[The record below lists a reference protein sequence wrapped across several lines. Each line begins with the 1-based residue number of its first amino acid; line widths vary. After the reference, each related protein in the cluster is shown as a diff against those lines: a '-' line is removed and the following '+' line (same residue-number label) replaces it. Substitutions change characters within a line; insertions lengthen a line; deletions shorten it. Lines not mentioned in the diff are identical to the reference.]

1 MKIFIANL
9 PHKLEEA
16 ELKTML
22 TQFGQVAAVKL
33 VTDAETGKRK
43 GFGFVE
49 MPVLDQAKAAITAL
63 NEKEVYGR
71 KISLKEAVEK
81 NEPKKTMNFE
91 RPRREYRSSGGNAN
105 EEIGGKIYL
114 R

>member
-16 ELKTML
+16 ELKKLL
-22 TQFGQVAAVKL
+22 TQFGQVVSVKL
-33 VTDAETGKRK
+33 VTDVETGKRK

-49 MPVLDQAKAAITAL
+49 MPVQEQAKAAITAL
-63 NEKEVYGR
+63 NEKEIYGR

-81 NEPKKTMNFE
+81 QQERPGNSQ
-91 RPRREYRSSGGNAN
+91 RPRREYRNDNADREIDGN
-105 EEIGGKIYL
+105 KW
-114 R
+114 

>member
-1 MKIFIANL
+1 
-9 PHKLEEA
+9 
-16 ELKTML
+16 ML

-49 MPVLDQAKAAITAL
+49 MPVYDQAKAAITAL

-81 NEPKKTMNFE
+81 QQERPGNFQ
-91 RPRREYRSSGGNAN
+91 RPRREYRNSEEGANGEIDGN
-105 EEIGGKIYL
+105 
-114 R
+114 RW

>member
-22 TQFGQVAAVKL
+22 TQFGQVASVKL
-33 VTDAETGKRK
+33 VSDPETGKRK

-49 MPVLDQAKAAITAL
+49 MPVMEQAKAAITAL

-81 NEPKKTMNFE
+81 QQERQSNFQ
-91 RPRREYRSSGGNAN
+91 RPRREYQNKSTDREVDGN
-105 EEIGGKIYL
+105 
-114 R
+114 RW

>member
-1 MKIFIANL
+1 MRIFIANL

-22 TQFGQVAAVKL
+22 TQFGQVASVKL
-33 VTDAETGKRK
+33 VTDVETGKRK

-49 MPVLDQAKAAITAL
+49 MPVMDQAKAAITAL

-71 KISLKEAVEK
+71 KLSLKEAVEK
-81 NEPKKTMNFE
+81 QQERPGNFQ
-91 RPRREYRSSGGNAN
+91 RPRREYRSSENSANGEIDGNR
-105 EEIGGKIYL
+105 L
-114 R
+114 

>member
-1 MKIFIANL
+1 MKLFIANV
-9 PHKLEEA
+9 PHKLEEK

-22 TQFGQVAAVKL
+22 TQFGQVASVKL
-33 VTDAETGKRK
+33 LTDKDTGKRK

-49 MPVLDQAKAAITAL
+49 MPVLDQAKAAIAAL

-81 NEPKKTMNFE
+81 NEPKKTVNFE

-105 EEIGGKIYL
+105 DEIDGN
-114 R
+114 RW